1 MQEVRKR
8 NLDLLTE
15 AMRGLEKGYNDLD
28 FKVMSQAL
36 DNIKDIDTILA
47 MSDGRT
53 AINAL
58 KTNDTD
64 IEGTEIDDNI
74 AEKNTLFSLDESPL
88 DYVLSKEL
96 IERVSKAVK
105 DLPPQ
110 YKKVFELSRYK
121 NLTYVEISEEM
132 GVSVNAVKLYQKK
145 ALAQLRQVLKE
156 YLPASLD

>member
-15 AMRGLEKGYNDLD
+15 AMRGLERGYNDLD

-74 AEKNTLFSLDESPL
+74 ALMNSHFRKYIEAKKEYRKDSNEIDKQNSIRELEAF
-88 DYVLSKEL
+88 LSAMYGIL
-96 IERVSKAVK
+96 
-105 DLPPQ
+105 
-110 YKKVFELSRYK
+110 
-121 NLTYVEISEEM
+121 EEM
-132 GVSVNAVKLYQKK
+132 KTSSDFQEEREMVRDKLREMFSVYQ
-145 ALAQLRQVLKE
+145 
-156 YLPASLD
+156 

>member
-15 AMRGLEKGYNDLD
+15 AMRGLERGYNDLD

-53 AINAL
+53 AINEL

-74 AEKNTLFSLDESPL
+74 ALMNSHFRKYIEAKKEYRKDNNEIDKQNSIRELEAF
-88 DYVLSKEL
+88 LSAMYGIL
-96 IERVSKAVK
+96 
-105 DLPPQ
+105 
-110 YKKVFELSRYK
+110 
-121 NLTYVEISEEM
+121 EEM
-132 GVSVNAVKLYQKK
+132 KTSSDFQEEREMVRDKLREMFSVYQ
-145 ALAQLRQVLKE
+145 
-156 YLPASLD
+156 

>member
-1 MQEVRKR
+1 MQVVRKR

-15 AMRGLEKGYNDLD
+15 AMRGLERGYNDLD

-74 AEKNTLFSLDESPL
+74 ALMNSHFRKYIEAKKEYRKDNNEIDKRNSIRELEAF
-88 DYVLSKEL
+88 LSAMYGIL
-96 IERVSKAVK
+96 
-105 DLPPQ
+105 
-110 YKKVFELSRYK
+110 
-121 NLTYVEISEEM
+121 EEM
-132 GVSVNAVKLYQKK
+132 KTSSDFQEEREMVRDKLREMFSVYQ
-145 ALAQLRQVLKE
+145 
-156 YLPASLD
+156 

>member
-28 FKVMSQAL
+28 FRVMSQAL

-47 MSDGRT
+47 MDDGRT

-58 KTNDTD
+58 RTNDTN

-74 AEKNTLFSLDESPL
+74 ALMNNHFRKYIEAK
-88 DYVLSKEL
+88 KEY
-96 IERVSKAVK
+96 RK
-105 DLPPQ
+105 DNNEID
-110 YKKVFELSRYK
+110 KRNSIRELEAFLNAMYGI
-121 NLTYVEISEEM
+121 LEEM
-132 GVSVNAVKLYQKK
+132 KTSSDFQEEREMVRDKLRKMFSVYQ
-145 ALAQLRQVLKE
+145 
-156 YLPASLD
+156 

>member
-47 MSDGRT
+47 MGDGRT

-58 KTNDTD
+58 RTNDTN

-74 AEKNTLFSLDESPL
+74 ALMNSHFRKYIEAKKEYRKDNNEIDKRNSIRELEAF
-88 DYVLSKEL
+88 LSAMYGIL
-96 IERVSKAVK
+96 
-105 DLPPQ
+105 
-110 YKKVFELSRYK
+110 
-121 NLTYVEISEEM
+121 EEM
-132 GVSVNAVKLYQKK
+132 KTSSDFQEEREMVRDKLREMFSVYQ
-145 ALAQLRQVLKE
+145 
-156 YLPASLD
+156 

>member
-15 AMRGLEKGYNDLD
+15 AMRGLERGYNDLD

-74 AEKNTLFSLDESPL
+74 ALMNCHFRKYIEAKKEYRKDNNEIYKQNSIRELEAF
-88 DYVLSKEL
+88 LSAMYGIL
-96 IERVSKAVK
+96 
-105 DLPPQ
+105 
-110 YKKVFELSRYK
+110 
-121 NLTYVEISEEM
+121 EEM
-132 GVSVNAVKLYQKK
+132 KTSSDFQEEREMVRDKLREMFSVYQ
-145 ALAQLRQVLKE
+145 
-156 YLPASLD
+156 

>member
-47 MSDGRT
+47 MDDGRT

-58 KTNDTD
+58 RTNDTN

-74 AEKNTLFSLDESPL
+74 ALMNNHFRKYIEAK
-88 DYVLSKEL
+88 KEYRKDNNEIDKRNSIREL
-96 IERVSKAVK
+96 EAFLNAMYGILEEMKTSSDFQEEREMVK
-105 DLPPQ
+105 DKL
-110 YKKVFELSRYK
+110 R
-121 NLTYVEISEEM
+121 EM
-132 GVSVNAVKLYQKK
+132 FSVYQ
-145 ALAQLRQVLKE
+145 
-156 YLPASLD
+156 

>member
-15 AMRGLEKGYNDLD
+15 AMRGLERGYNDLD

-58 KTNDTD
+58 RTNDTN

-74 AEKNTLFSLDESPL
+74 ALMNNHFRKYIEAK
-88 DYVLSKEL
+88 KEY
-96 IERVSKAVK
+96 RK
-105 DLPPQ
+105 DNNEID
-110 YKKVFELSRYK
+110 KRNSIRELEAFLNAMYGI
-121 NLTYVEISEEM
+121 LEEM
-132 GVSVNAVKLYQKK
+132 KTSSDFQEEREMVRDKLREMFSVYQ
-145 ALAQLRQVLKE
+145 
-156 YLPASLD
+156 

>member
-28 FKVMSQAL
+28 FKAMSQAL

-58 KTNDTD
+58 RTNDTN

-74 AEKNTLFSLDESPL
+74 ALMNSHFRKYIEAK
-88 DYVLSKEL
+88 KEYRKGNNE
-96 IERVSKAVK
+96 IDKRTSIR
-105 DLPPQ
+105 
-110 YKKVFELSRYK
+110 ELEAFLNAMYGI
-121 NLTYVEISEEM
+121 LEEM
-132 GVSVNAVKLYQKK
+132 KSSSDFQEERKMVRDKLREMFSVYQ
-145 ALAQLRQVLKE
+145 
-156 YLPASLD
+156 

>member
-28 FKVMSQAL
+28 FRVMSQAL

-58 KTNDTD
+58 RTNDTD

-74 AEKNTLFSLDESPL
+74 ALMNSHFRKYIEAKKRI
-88 DYVLSKEL
+88 SK
-96 IERVSKAVK
+96 R
-105 DLPPQ
+105 
-110 YKKVFELSRYK
+110 
-121 NLTYVEISEEM
+121 
-132 GVSVNAVKLYQKK
+132 
-145 ALAQLRQVLKE
+145 
-156 YLPASLD
+156 

>member
-15 AMRGLEKGYNDLD
+15 AMRGLERGYNDLD

-74 AEKNTLFSLDESPL
+74 ALMNSHFRKYIEAKKEYRKDNNEIDKQNSIRELEAF
-88 DYVLSKEL
+88 LSAMYGFL
-96 IERVSKAVK
+96 
-105 DLPPQ
+105 
-110 YKKVFELSRYK
+110 
-121 NLTYVEISEEM
+121 EEM
-132 GVSVNAVKLYQKK
+132 KTSSDFQEEREMVRDKLREIFSVYQ
-145 ALAQLRQVLKE
+145 
-156 YLPASLD
+156 

>member
-15 AMRGLEKGYNDLD
+15 AMRGLERGYNDLD

-58 KTNDTD
+58 KTNDTN

-74 AEKNTLFSLDESPL
+74 ALMNSHFRK
-88 DYVLSKEL
+88 Y
-96 IERVSKAVK
+96 IEAK
-105 DLPPQ
+105 
-110 YKKVFELSRYK
+110 
-121 NLTYVEISEEM
+121 
-132 GVSVNAVKLYQKK
+132 
-145 ALAQLRQVLKE
+145 KE
-156 YLPASLD
+156 YRKDNNEIDKQSSIRELEAFLSAMYGILEELKTSSDFQEEREMVRDKLREMFSVYQ

>member
-47 MSDGRT
+47 MDDGRT

-58 KTNDTD
+58 RTNDTN

-74 AEKNTLFSLDESPL
+74 ALMNKHFRKYIEAK
-88 DYVLSKEL
+88 KEY
-96 IERVSKAVK
+96 RK
-105 DLPPQ
+105 DNNEID
-110 YKKVFELSRYK
+110 KRNSIRELEAFLNAMYGI
-121 NLTYVEISEEM
+121 LEEM
-132 GVSVNAVKLYQKK
+132 KTSSDFQEEREMVRDKLREMFSVYQ
-145 ALAQLRQVLKE
+145 
-156 YLPASLD
+156 

>member
-47 MSDGRT
+47 MDDGRT

-58 KTNDTD
+58 RTNDTN

-74 AEKNTLFSLDESPL
+74 ALMNSHFRKYIEAKKEYRKDNNEIDKRNSIRELEAF
-88 DYVLSKEL
+88 LSAMYGIL
-96 IERVSKAVK
+96 
-105 DLPPQ
+105 
-110 YKKVFELSRYK
+110 
-121 NLTYVEISEEM
+121 EEM
-132 GVSVNAVKLYQKK
+132 KSSSDFQEEREMVRDKLREMFSVYQ
-145 ALAQLRQVLKE
+145 
-156 YLPASLD
+156 

>member
-47 MSDGRT
+47 MGDGRT

-58 KTNDTD
+58 RTNDTN

-74 AEKNTLFSLDESPL
+74 ALMNNHFRKYIEAK
-88 DYVLSKEL
+88 KEY
-96 IERVSKAVK
+96 RK
-105 DLPPQ
+105 DNNEID
-110 YKKVFELSRYK
+110 KRNSIRELEAFLNAMYGI
-121 NLTYVEISEEM
+121 LEEM
-132 GVSVNAVKLYQKK
+132 KTSSDFQEEREMVRDKLREMFSVYQ
-145 ALAQLRQVLKE
+145 
-156 YLPASLD
+156 

>member
-47 MSDGRT
+47 MDDGRT

-58 KTNDTD
+58 RTNDTN

-74 AEKNTLFSLDESPL
+74 ALMNNHFRKSIEAK
-88 DYVLSKEL
+88 KEY
-96 IERVSKAVK
+96 RK
-105 DLPPQ
+105 DNNEID
-110 YKKVFELSRYK
+110 KRNSIRELEAFLNAMYGI
-121 NLTYVEISEEM
+121 LEEM
-132 GVSVNAVKLYQKK
+132 KTSSDFQEEREMVRDKLREMFSVYQ
-145 ALAQLRQVLKE
+145 
-156 YLPASLD
+156 

>member
-47 MSDGRT
+47 MDDGRT

-74 AEKNTLFSLDESPL
+74 ALMNSHVRKYIEAK
-88 DYVLSKEL
+88 KEY
-96 IERVSKAVK
+96 RK
-105 DLPPQ
+105 DNNEID
-110 YKKVFELSRYK
+110 KRNSIRELEAFLNAMYGI
-121 NLTYVEISEEM
+121 LEEM
-132 GVSVNAVKLYQKK
+132 KTSSDFQEEREMVRDKLREMFSVYQ
-145 ALAQLRQVLKE
+145 
-156 YLPASLD
+156 

>member
-47 MSDGRT
+47 MDDGRT

-58 KTNDTD
+58 RTNDTN

-74 AEKNTLFSLDESPL
+74 ALMNSHFRKYIEAKKEYRKDKNEIDKRNSIRELEAF
-88 DYVLSKEL
+88 LSAMYGIL
-96 IERVSKAVK
+96 
-105 DLPPQ
+105 
-110 YKKVFELSRYK
+110 
-121 NLTYVEISEEM
+121 EEM
-132 GVSVNAVKLYQKK
+132 KTSSDFQEEREMVRDKLREMFSVYQ
-145 ALAQLRQVLKE
+145 
-156 YLPASLD
+156 

>member
-8 NLDLLTE
+8 NIDLLTE

-47 MSDGRT
+47 MDDGRT

-74 AEKNTLFSLDESPL
+74 ALMNSHFRKYIEAK
-88 DYVLSKEL
+88 KEY
-96 IERVSKAVK
+96 RK
-105 DLPPQ
+105 DNNEID
-110 YKKVFELSRYK
+110 KRNSIRELEAFLNAMYGI
-121 NLTYVEISEEM
+121 LEEM
-132 GVSVNAVKLYQKK
+132 KTSSDFQEEREMVRDKLREMFSVYQ
-145 ALAQLRQVLKE
+145 
-156 YLPASLD
+156 

>member
-15 AMRGLEKGYNDLD
+15 AMRGLERGYNDLD

-47 MSDGRT
+47 MGDGRT

-58 KTNDTD
+58 KTNDTN

-74 AEKNTLFSLDESPL
+74 ALMNSHFRKYIEAKKEYRKDNNEIDKQNSIRELEAF
-88 DYVLSKEL
+88 LSAMYGIL
-96 IERVSKAVK
+96 
-105 DLPPQ
+105 
-110 YKKVFELSRYK
+110 
-121 NLTYVEISEEM
+121 EEM
-132 GVSVNAVKLYQKK
+132 KTSSDFQEEREMVRDKLREMFSVYQ
-145 ALAQLRQVLKE
+145 
-156 YLPASLD
+156 

>member
-28 FKVMSQAL
+28 FRVMSQAL

-58 KTNDTD
+58 RTNDTN

-74 AEKNTLFSLDESPL
+74 ALMNSHFRKYIEAKKEYRKDNNEIDKQNSIRELEAF
-88 DYVLSKEL
+88 LSAMYGIL
-96 IERVSKAVK
+96 
-105 DLPPQ
+105 
-110 YKKVFELSRYK
+110 
-121 NLTYVEISEEM
+121 EEM
-132 GVSVNAVKLYQKK
+132 KTSSDFQEEREMVRDKLREMFSVY
-145 ALAQLRQVLKE
+145 
-156 YLPASLD
+156 

>member
-15 AMRGLEKGYNDLD
+15 AMRGLERGYNDLD

-58 KTNDTD
+58 RTNDTD

-74 AEKNTLFSLDESPL
+74 ALMNNHFRKYIEAKKEYRKDNNEIDKRNSIRELEAF
-88 DYVLSKEL
+88 LSAMYGIL
-96 IERVSKAVK
+96 
-105 DLPPQ
+105 
-110 YKKVFELSRYK
+110 
-121 NLTYVEISEEM
+121 EEM
-132 GVSVNAVKLYQKK
+132 KTSSDFQEEREMVRDKLREMFSVYQ
-145 ALAQLRQVLKE
+145 
-156 YLPASLD
+156 

>member
-28 FKVMSQAL
+28 FRVMSQAL

-47 MSDGRT
+47 MDDGRT

-58 KTNDTD
+58 RTNDTN

-74 AEKNTLFSLDESPL
+74 ALMNNHFRKYIEAK
-88 DYVLSKEL
+88 KEY
-96 IERVSKAVK
+96 RK
-105 DLPPQ
+105 DNNEIDKQ
-110 YKKVFELSRYK
+110 NSIRELEAFLNAMYGI
-121 NLTYVEISEEM
+121 LEEM
-132 GVSVNAVKLYQKK
+132 KTSSDFQEEREMVRDKLREMFSVYQ
-145 ALAQLRQVLKE
+145 
-156 YLPASLD
+156 

>member
-28 FKVMSQAL
+28 FRVMSQAL

-47 MSDGRT
+47 MDDGRT

-58 KTNDTD
+58 RTNDTN

-74 AEKNTLFSLDESPL
+74 ALMNSHFRKYIEAKKEYRKDNNEIDKRNSIRELEAF
-88 DYVLSKEL
+88 LSAMYGIL
-96 IERVSKAVK
+96 
-105 DLPPQ
+105 
-110 YKKVFELSRYK
+110 
-121 NLTYVEISEEM
+121 EEM
-132 GVSVNAVKLYQKK
+132 KTSSDFQEEREMVRDKLREMFSVYQ
-145 ALAQLRQVLKE
+145 
-156 YLPASLD
+156 

>member
-15 AMRGLEKGYNDLD
+15 AMRGLERGYNDLD

-36 DNIKDIDTILA
+36 DNIKDIDAILA

-58 KTNDTD
+58 KTNDTN

-74 AEKNTLFSLDESPL
+74 ALMNCHFRKYIEAKKEYRKDNNEIDKQNSIRELEAF
-88 DYVLSKEL
+88 LSAMYGIL
-96 IERVSKAVK
+96 
-105 DLPPQ
+105 
-110 YKKVFELSRYK
+110 
-121 NLTYVEISEEM
+121 EEM
-132 GVSVNAVKLYQKK
+132 IKILFMCYN
-145 ALAQLRQVLKE
+145 RHIRRIF
-156 YLPASLD
+156 

>member
-15 AMRGLEKGYNDLD
+15 AMRGLERGYNDLD

-74 AEKNTLFSLDESPL
+74 ALMNSHFRKYIEAKKEYRKDNNEIDKQNSIRELEAF
-88 DYVLSKEL
+88 LSAMYGIL
-96 IERVSKAVK
+96 
-105 DLPPQ
+105 
-110 YKKVFELSRYK
+110 
-121 NLTYVEISEEM
+121 EEM
-132 GVSVNAVKLYQKK
+132 KTSSDFQEEREMVRDKLREMFSVYQ
-145 ALAQLRQVLKE
+145 
-156 YLPASLD
+156 

>member
-47 MSDGRT
+47 MDDGRT

-58 KTNDTD
+58 RTNDTN

-74 AEKNTLFSLDESPL
+74 ALMNSHFRKYIEAK
-88 DYVLSKEL
+88 KEY
-96 IERVSKAVK
+96 RK
-105 DLPPQ
+105 DNNEID
-110 YKKVFELSRYK
+110 KRNSIRELEAFLNAMYGI
-121 NLTYVEISEEM
+121 LEEM
-132 GVSVNAVKLYQKK
+132 KTSSDFQEEREMVRDKLREIFSVYQ
-145 ALAQLRQVLKE
+145 
-156 YLPASLD
+156 

>member
-15 AMRGLEKGYNDLD
+15 AMRGLERGYNDLD

-58 KTNDTD
+58 KTNDTN

-74 AEKNTLFSLDESPL
+74 ALMNSHFRKYIEAKKEYRKDNNEIDKRTSIRELEAF
-88 DYVLSKEL
+88 LSAMYGIL
-96 IERVSKAVK
+96 
-105 DLPPQ
+105 
-110 YKKVFELSRYK
+110 
-121 NLTYVEISEEM
+121 EEM
-132 GVSVNAVKLYQKK
+132 KSSSDFQEEREMVRDKLREMFSVYQ
-145 ALAQLRQVLKE
+145 
-156 YLPASLD
+156 

>member
-47 MSDGRT
+47 MDDGRT

-58 KTNDTD
+58 RTNDTN

-74 AEKNTLFSLDESPL
+74 ALMNSHFRKYIEAK
-88 DYVLSKEL
+88 KEY
-96 IERVSKAVK
+96 RK
-105 DLPPQ
+105 DNNEID
-110 YKKVFELSRYK
+110 KRNSIRELEAFLNAMYGI
-121 NLTYVEISEEM
+121 LEEM
-132 GVSVNAVKLYQKK
+132 KTSSDFQEEREMAKIN
-145 ALAQLRQVLKE
+145 
-156 YLPASLD
+156 

>member
-47 MSDGRT
+47 MIDGRT
-53 AINAL
+53 AINEL
-58 KTNDTD
+58 KTNDTN

-74 AEKNTLFSLDESPL
+74 ALMNSHFRKYIEAKKEYRKDNNEIDKRNSIRELEAF
-88 DYVLSKEL
+88 LSAMYGIL
-96 IERVSKAVK
+96 
-105 DLPPQ
+105 
-110 YKKVFELSRYK
+110 
-121 NLTYVEISEEM
+121 EEM
-132 GVSVNAVKLYQKK
+132 KTSSDFQEEREMVRDKLREMFSVYQ
-145 ALAQLRQVLKE
+145 
-156 YLPASLD
+156 

>member
-15 AMRGLEKGYNDLD
+15 AMRGLERGYNDLD
-28 FKVMSQAL
+28 FKVMSKAL

-74 AEKNTLFSLDESPL
+74 ALMNSHFRKYIEAKKEYRKDNNEIDKQNSIRELEAF
-88 DYVLSKEL
+88 LSAMYGIL
-96 IERVSKAVK
+96 
-105 DLPPQ
+105 
-110 YKKVFELSRYK
+110 
-121 NLTYVEISEEM
+121 EEM
-132 GVSVNAVKLYQKK
+132 KTSSDFQEEREMVRDKLREMFSVYQ
-145 ALAQLRQVLKE
+145 
-156 YLPASLD
+156 

>member
-28 FKVMSQAL
+28 FRVMSQAL

-47 MSDGRT
+47 MDDGIT

-58 KTNDTD
+58 RTNDTN

-74 AEKNTLFSLDESPL
+74 ALMNSHFRKYIEAKKEYRKDNNEIDKRNSIRELEAF
-88 DYVLSKEL
+88 LSAMYGIL
-96 IERVSKAVK
+96 
-105 DLPPQ
+105 
-110 YKKVFELSRYK
+110 
-121 NLTYVEISEEM
+121 EEM
-132 GVSVNAVKLYQKK
+132 KTSSDFQEEREMVRDKLREMFSVYQ
-145 ALAQLRQVLKE
+145 
-156 YLPASLD
+156 

>member
-15 AMRGLEKGYNDLD
+15 AMRGLERGYNDLD

-58 KTNDTD
+58 KTNDTN

-74 AEKNTLFSLDESPL
+74 ALMNSHFRKYIEAKKEYRKGNNEIDKQNSIRELEAF
-88 DYVLSKEL
+88 LSAMYGIL
-96 IERVSKAVK
+96 
-105 DLPPQ
+105 
-110 YKKVFELSRYK
+110 
-121 NLTYVEISEEM
+121 EEM
-132 GVSVNAVKLYQKK
+132 KTSSDFQEEREMVRDKLREMFSVYQ
-145 ALAQLRQVLKE
+145 
-156 YLPASLD
+156 

>member
-58 KTNDTD
+58 KVNDTD

-74 AEKNTLFSLDESPL
+74 ALMNSHFRKYIEAKKEYRKGNNEIDKQNSIRELEAF
-88 DYVLSKEL
+88 LSAMYGIL
-96 IERVSKAVK
+96 
-105 DLPPQ
+105 
-110 YKKVFELSRYK
+110 
-121 NLTYVEISEEM
+121 EEM
-132 GVSVNAVKLYQKK
+132 KTSSDFQEEREMVRDKLREMFSVYQ
-145 ALAQLRQVLKE
+145 
-156 YLPASLD
+156 

>member
-15 AMRGLEKGYNDLD
+15 AMRGLERGYNDLD

-58 KTNDTD
+58 KTNDTN

-74 AEKNTLFSLDESPL
+74 ALMNSHFRK
-88 DYVLSKEL
+88 Y
-96 IERVSKAVK
+96 IEAK
-105 DLPPQ
+105 
-110 YKKVFELSRYK
+110 
-121 NLTYVEISEEM
+121 
-132 GVSVNAVKLYQKK
+132 
-145 ALAQLRQVLKE
+145 KE
-156 YLPASLD
+156 YRKGNNELDKQNSIRELEAFLSAMYGILEEVKTSSDFQEEREMVRDKLREMFSVYQ

>member
-28 FKVMSQAL
+28 FRVMSQTL

-58 KTNDTD
+58 RKDDTN

-74 AEKNTLFSLDESPL
+74 ALMNSHFRKYIEAK
-88 DYVLSKEL
+88 KEY
-96 IERVSKAVK
+96 RK
-105 DLPPQ
+105 DNNEID
-110 YKKVFELSRYK
+110 KRTSIRELEAFLNAMYGI
-121 NLTYVEISEEM
+121 LEEM
-132 GVSVNAVKLYQKK
+132 KSSSDFQEEREMVRDKLREMFSVYQ
-145 ALAQLRQVLKE
+145 
-156 YLPASLD
+156 

>member
-15 AMRGLEKGYNDLD
+15 AIRGLERGYNDLD

-47 MSDGRT
+47 MSDGRA

-74 AEKNTLFSLDESPL
+74 ALMNSHFRKYIEAKKEYRKDNNEIDKQNSIRELEAF
-88 DYVLSKEL
+88 LSAMYGIL
-96 IERVSKAVK
+96 
-105 DLPPQ
+105 
-110 YKKVFELSRYK
+110 
-121 NLTYVEISEEM
+121 EEM
-132 GVSVNAVKLYQKK
+132 KTSSDFQEEREMVRDKLREMFSVYQ
-145 ALAQLRQVLKE
+145 
-156 YLPASLD
+156 

>member
-15 AMRGLEKGYNDLD
+15 AMRGLERGYNDLD

-58 KTNDTD
+58 KTNDTN

-74 AEKNTLFSLDESPL
+74 ALMNSHFRKYIEAKKEYRKDNNEIDKQKSIRELEAF
-88 DYVLSKEL
+88 LSAMYGIL
-96 IERVSKAVK
+96 
-105 DLPPQ
+105 
-110 YKKVFELSRYK
+110 
-121 NLTYVEISEEM
+121 EEM
-132 GVSVNAVKLYQKK
+132 KTSSDFQEEREMVRDKLREMFSVYQ
-145 ALAQLRQVLKE
+145 
-156 YLPASLD
+156 